1 VAAVVNDADHRGNV
15 GRFGRTRAFRPAVTI
30 FELLDGRRPGEALL
44 GTFVKSLATESLDI
58 VARCGVDFIIIDAEH
73 SAVSLAEIARAISLC
88 SALDLVCFVR
98 VSDHGYG
105 DPQRLLDAGAS
116 GILVPHVSSP
126 AVADEV
132 TRRMLFPPAGT
143 RGLGFASRAGGWGR
157 LDGGRDAYLAHGDR
171 GVARIVMLEEPEAIE
186 HVEEILAVPG
196 VNAAF
201 VGPGDLALALGVP
214 STDPEIIDCLR
225 KAQTAAVK
233 RQIPIGVAAPNR
245 SAAKTLA
252 DEGFDFVAIG
262 NDLGFFATSM
272 ADMFSLPEV

>member
-1 VAAVVNDADHRGNV
+1 M
-15 GRFGRTRAFRPAVTI
+15 GRPAQPRAFRPAVTI
-30 FELLDGRRPGEALL
+30 FDALEGRRPGETLL

-58 VARCGVDFIIIDAEH
+58 VARCGVDFVIIDAEH
-73 SAVSLAEIARAISLC
+73 SAVSLAEVGRAVSLC
-88 SALDLVCFVR
+88 SALELVCLIR
-98 VSDHGYG
+98 VPDHGYA

-116 GILVPHVSSP
+116 GVLVPHVSSP

-143 RGLGFASRAGGWGR
+143 RGLGYASRAGGWGR
-157 LDGGRDAYLAHGDR
+157 LEGGRDAYLAHGDR
-171 GVARIVMLEEPEAIE
+171 GVARIVMLEEPEAME
-186 HVEEILAVPG
+186 HVDEILAVPG

-214 STDPEIIDCLR
+214 STDSVITDCLR
-225 KAQTAAVK
+225 KAQAAAAK

-245 SAAKTLA
+245 SAAQALA

-262 NDLGFFATSM
+262 NDLGLFANAM
-272 ADMFSLPEV
+272 ADVFSPSEA